1 MSAAIS
7 DREIFCAT
15 KLLIDQR
22 GDDSTTFAARRADLL
37 LERAPESSGAALA
50 VMVDGF
56 DMGEADDGRLVL
68 TLQFDAA
75 GQLNFG
81 FELEDADT
89 LARAILG
96 TIGRS
101 DGRAH

>member
-1 MSAAIS
+1 
-7 DREIFCAT
+7 
-15 KLLIDQR
+15 
-22 GDDSTTFAARRADLL
+22 
-37 LERAPESSGAALA
+37 
-50 VMVDGF
+50 MVDGF

-96 TIGRS
+96 TIGTS